1 MEEYQLQLEACKSFS
16 LGDDVS
22 ASGVDIYRNNFTS
35 IQNLMCQLNSLAT
48 VTQLWRN
55 SGVHY
60 DAVAYMRPDVLYNCP
75 FPVKQLEELK
85 PNTVYIPDFH
95 HWRGLN
101 DRFAMGEPHV
111 VHLWGERCAF
121 FDCAVCLCA
130 LLDCAGTRASLLR
143 R

>member
-101 DRFAMGEPHV
+101 DRFAMGAPEV
-111 VHLWGERCAF
+111 VQLWGERCA
-121 FDCAVCLCA
+121 
-130 LLDCAGTRASLLR
+130 LR
-143 R
+143 RSWDLQLLVSDQIPSL